1 MSKTEQIGCRVTPQ
15 IAREISAA
23 AKDEGLSLSEWLQ
36 GAIAR
41 QLGRRPRDTVQ
52 ARLTRLEAQ
61 MKELC
66 DRFA

>member
-1 MSKTEQIGCRVTPQ
+1 MNKTENIGCRVTPQ

-23 AKDEGLSLSEWLQ
+23 AKDEGMNVSEWLQ

-52 ARLTRLEAQ
+52 ARLARLERQIERLIA
-61 MKELC
+61 E
-66 DRFA
+66 

>member
-1 MSKTEQIGCRVTPQ
+1 MNKTESIGCRVTLQ
-15 IAREISAA
+15 AAREISAA
-23 AKDEGLSLSEWLQ
+23 AKDEGVSISEWLQ

-41 QLGRRPRDTVQ
+41 QLGKRPRQTVQ